1 MEVKRKIKEKY
12 NGGLKERWQS
22 NMVAKFTPRSISNI
36 IINMRATLFFNFLI
50 YTPGILELLAL
61 TSWKRGKEF
70 SWEILFLLI

>member
-22 NMVAKFTPRSISNI
+22 NMVVKFILRFISNI
-36 IINMRATLFFNFLI
+36 IINMRVIFFFNFLI
-50 YTPGILELLAL
+50 YVLGILELFVLIF
-61 TSWKRGKEF
+61 WKRGKEF